1 MSMHDR
7 ATAAVL
13 AQLMMAADGAVF
25 GIGVAYVAYRSIR
38 QYTATASALR
48 KIRDAPSVMP
58 SDLRSVLSDG
68 DDSSSSHS
76 DDGGASSS
84 NNCEV
89 GKLVIVRG
97 SVEVKSA
104 AEKDN
109 WKNLMGSNLVASK
122 ATGEEGVILQ
132 RTQTCIYNEWK
143 GVFGWTADLRNMLS
157 GSLKEQET
165 SSSIMVPFVL
175 VEGKKWPI
183 SDYLVVNME
192 GSNHPLPLT
201 TVYQHLQPIKATPY
215 TFLQALCGLEYPV
228 GMLYEEKILPLRE
241 DITAVG
247 KCNIRNGIL
256 EIKSC
261 KDLPYFLSNLTKDQL
276 VADLSFK
283 TKVLMWSGLV
293 FGSLAVGII
302 GYSVARN
309 WIKWKERRHQQ
320 QTQQQ
325 NNSTSTSSDSAADEV
340 ADDEPEE
347 IPDGELCVIC
357 LTRRRRSAFVP
368 CGHLVCCQ
376 RCALSVEREVSPK
389 CPVCRQTIR
398 SSVRIYDS

>member
-13 AQLMMAADGAVF
+13 AQLMMAADGALF
-25 GIGVAYVAYRSIR
+25 GISIAYVAYRSIR
-38 QYTATASALR
+38 KYTATSSALR
-48 KIRDAPSVMP
+48 KIRDAPSVQP
-58 SDLRSVLSDG
+58 SDLRSVLSDV
-68 DDSSSSHS
+68 SPP
-76 DDGGASSS
+76 SS
-84 NNCEV
+84 NCEG

-97 SVEVKSA
+97 NVEVFTADKGSWKS
-104 AEKDN
+104 
-109 WKNLMGSNLVASK
+109 LMENNPIASK
-122 ATGEEGVILQ
+122 DSGEKYVILQ

-157 GSLKEQET
+157 VSLKEHET
-165 SSSIMVPFVL
+165 SSTTMVRFIL
-175 VEGKKWPI
+175 AESKKWPHA
-183 SDYLVVNME
+183 DYVVVNME

-201 TVYQHLQPIKATPY
+201 TVYQHLQPISSTPY

-228 GMLYEEKILPLRE
+228 GMLYEEKILPLRK

-247 KCNIRNGIL
+247 ICYPKNGTF

-261 KDLPYFLSNLTKDQL
+261 KDLPYFLSYLTKDQIM
-276 VADLSFK
+276 ADLSFK
-283 TKVLMWSGLV
+283 TKVLLWSGLV
-293 FGSLAVGII
+293 FGTVAIGII
-302 GYSVARN
+302 GYSVGRN
-309 WIKWKERRHQQ
+309 WIKWKEYRRQQ
-320 QTQQQ
+320 RTQQQ
-325 NNSTSTSSDSAADEV
+325 NNSTSTTSDSLADVVADE
-340 ADDEPEE
+340 EPEE

-376 RCALSVEREVSPK
+376 RCALSVEREISPK
-389 CPVCRQTIR
+389 CPLCRQTIR